1 MLYMSPSVREKL
13 RKRQITEAQV
23 LQCFAN
29 RNGKFL
35 IDDREEHKTTPPTK
49 WFVAS
54 TDYGII
60 LKVCFVLDP
69 SSKLIEIKT
78 AYPATL
84 QVAAMYKKKA
94 TY

>member
-13 RKRQITEAQV
+13 RKRQITEAHV

-29 RNGKFL
+29 RTGKYL
-35 IDDREEHKTTPPTK
+35 IDDREEHKTNPPTK

-60 LKVCFVLDP
+60 LKVCFVFDP
-69 SSKLIEIKT
+69 VTKLIEIKSAYT
-78 AYPATL
+78 ATA
-84 QVAAMYKKKA
+84 VVSAMYYKKA
-94 TY
+94 SY